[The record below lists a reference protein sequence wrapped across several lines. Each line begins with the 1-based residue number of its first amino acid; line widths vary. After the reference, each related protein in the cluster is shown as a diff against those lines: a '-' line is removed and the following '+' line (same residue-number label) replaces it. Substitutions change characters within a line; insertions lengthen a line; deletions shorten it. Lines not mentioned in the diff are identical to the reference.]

1 MNTKEHLEIL
11 KELTHLPF
19 PVTYLK
25 QTIHAYGFSHGKH
38 SVAFRFTNCKK
49 CNYVNILYIPYKN
62 MYTMS
67 FWIAKAGVYHALK
80 DYYDLTNWTLYRT
93 FKEYTG
99 IAL

>member
-1 MNTKEHLEIL
+1 
-11 KELTHLPF
+11 
-19 PVTYLK
+19 
-25 QTIHAYGFSHGKH
+25 
-38 SVAFRFTNCKK
+38 
-49 CNYVNILYIPYKN
+49 